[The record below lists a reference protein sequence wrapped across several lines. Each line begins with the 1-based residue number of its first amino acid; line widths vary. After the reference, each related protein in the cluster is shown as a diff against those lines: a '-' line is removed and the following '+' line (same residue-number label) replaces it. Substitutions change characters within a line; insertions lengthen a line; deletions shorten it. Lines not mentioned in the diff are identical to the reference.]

1 LNLRALATWG
11 KPPRWALAATL
22 ATAAPLAV
30 STAWATPSFREVQ
43 QAFVPSDLTLLDRH
57 GMPIQTVRVDHS
69 VRRLNWVALSE
80 VSPALREAIV
90 HSEDQRF
97 WAHSGVDWR
106 AMAASAW
113 ANAWNRRTRGASTIT
128 MQLAGL
134 IDPALARPQGG
145 RSLTAKVGQ
154 TFSARELDA
163 QWRKSEIL
171 EAYLN
176 LLPYRGE
183 LVGINALS
191 QTLFGKHPSGL
202 NFEEAAITAAL
213 ARGPNA
219 APSLVGQRA
228 CQVLAAMQAT
238 PFQPGQCGAIDLLTR
253 AALAR
258 RGAMPMGEQIAPH
271 AARVALSEARLQGWG
286 SAQRPWPAQIR
297 TTLDARLQR
306 LAHQALRQ
314 QLAELNQR
322 HVEDGAAIVLDN
334 ATGEVLAWVGSG
346 GSLASAPEVDGVLA
360 RRQPGSTLKPFVY
373 ELALERRLITP
384 ATLLDDSPVQL
395 PTGNGFYTPQNYDKQ
410 FKGWVSVRQALGSS
424 LNIPAVRVGA
434 MVGADA
440 LGQRLNSLG
449 LGLKEAGS
457 FYGPGLALGS
467 AEVTLRDLANAYRT
481 LARGGLISPVRL
493 LPAPNQTSTR
503 STAQQAF
510 PTRAL
515 QASATHLI
523 TRILADNNARAATFG
538 LGSTLATR
546 GFAAV
551 KTGTSKDMRDNWCLG
566 YTSRYTVGVWVG
578 NASGEPMQNVSGVT
592 GAAPVWA
599 QLVSHLHAGQPSH
612 MPDAPDGVVPL
623 AIRYEGLTRPEP
635 ERTEWFIAGT
645 EQAVWHAGS
654 PPPERAIASPRADSI
669 LALDP
674 DMPPKVQHVVFEAQ
688 AQAGGMGKVAT
699 RGMAPLNQGALSWW
713 LDGRQ
718 VATGNRHH
726 WQPWPGKHRL
736 ALKQGDQTL
745 DEMAFEVR
753 GASLAPAGPQPRS
766 KPLAPSNAREAHKPP
781 PRQKP

>member
-1 LNLRALATWG
+1 MRPQASVALA
-11 KPPRWALAATL
+11 LLATL
-22 ATAAPLAV
+22 AISMSPTPAWAAP
-30 STAWATPSFREVQ
+30 SFQEVQ
-43 QAFVPSDLTLLDRH
+43 RGFVPSDLTVLDRH
-57 GMPIQTVRVDHS
+57 GTPIQTVRVDPK
-69 VRRLNWVALSE
+69 VRRLPWVALSE

-90 HSEDQRF
+90 RSEDQRF

-128 MQLAGL
+128 MQVAGL

-145 RSLTAKVGQ
+145 RSLLAKVGQ
-154 TFSARELDA
+154 TVSARELDA
-163 QWRKSEIL
+163 QWRKTEIL

-202 NFEEAAITAAL
+202 NLEEAAITAAL
-213 ARGPNA
+213 VRGPNA
-219 APSLVGQRA
+219 APGLVSQRA
-228 CQVLAAMQAT
+228 CQVLAAMKAQ

-258 RGAMPMGEQIAPH
+258 PGGMPMGVQIAPH
-271 AARVALSEARLQGWG
+271 AARAVLAEAHAQGWG
-286 SAQRPWPAQIR
+286 STQHPWPAQLR
-297 TTLDARLQR
+297 TTLDARLQS
-306 LAHQALRQ
+306 LAHEALRQ

-373 ELALERRLITP
+373 ELAFERRLITP

-424 LNIPAVRVGA
+424 LNVPAVRVGA
-434 MVGADA
+434 MLGADA

-449 LGLKEAGS
+449 LGLKSPGS

-467 AEVTLRDLANAYRT
+467 AEVTLKDLANAYRT
-481 LARGGLISPVRL
+481 LALGGLSSPVRL
-493 LPAPNQTSTR
+493 LAATPSAASSSRGKQPP
-503 STAQQAF
+503 F
-510 PTRAL
+510 PRAL

-538 LGSTLATR
+538 LSSALATR

-592 GAAPVWA
+592 GAAPIWA
-599 QLVSHLHAGQPSH
+599 RLVTHLHEGQPSR
-612 MPDAPDGVVPL
+612 MPEAPAGIVSQT
-623 AIRYEGLTRPEP
+623 IRYEGLSRPEP

-645 EQAVWHAGS
+645 EQAVWQAGHS
-654 PPPERAIASPRADSI
+654 PAERAIASPRAGSI
-669 LALDP
+669 FALDP
-674 DMPPKVQHVVFEAQ
+674 DMPPQVQQVVFEAQ
-688 AQAGGMGKVAT
+688 PQPGGMRQVSSG
-699 RGMAPLNQGALSWW
+699 APSAPLSWW
-713 LDGRQ
+713 LDDHPVG
-718 VATGNRHH
+718 TGPRHH

-736 ALKQGDQTL
+736 ALRQGDQTL
-745 DEMAFEVR
+745 DDLAFEVR
-753 GASLAPAGPQPRS
+753 GASLAPAGPQPRPKAQS
-766 KPLAPSNAREAHKPP
+766 HAR
-781 PRQKP
+781 

>member
-1 LNLRALATWG
+1 LSLGARATWRTPARCALLALLATG
-11 KPPRWALAATL
+11 ATL
-22 ATAAPLAV
+22 ASSMARAA
-30 STAWATPSFREVQ
+30 PSFREVQ

-57 GMPIQTVRVDHS
+57 GTPIQTVRVDHS
-69 VRRLNWVALSE
+69 VRRLSWVALSE
-80 VSPALREAIV
+80 VSPALREAFV

-106 AMAASAW
+106 AMAYSAW

-145 RSLTAKVGQ
+145 RSIATKVSQ
-154 TFSARELDA
+154 TFSAHALDK

-202 NFEEAAITAAL
+202 NAEEAAITAAL
-213 ARGPNA
+213 VRGPNA
-219 APSLVGQRA
+219 APGLVGQRA
-228 CQVLAAMQAT
+228 CQVLAAMQAQ

-258 RGAMPMGEQIAPH
+258 QGGMPMGEQIAPH
-271 AARVALSEARLQGWG
+271 AARAALAEARRQGWG
-286 SAQRPWPAQIR
+286 SAQRPWPAQIQ

-373 ELALERRLITP
+373 ELAFERRLITP

-434 MVGADA
+434 MLGADA

-449 LGLKEAGS
+449 LSLKEPGS

-481 LARGGLISPVRL
+481 LAREGLISPVRL
-493 LPAPNQTSTR
+493 LPAPTPHPSKP
-503 STAQQAF
+503 ALA
-510 PTRAL
+510 TRAL

-592 GAAPVWA
+592 GAAPIWA
-599 QLVSHLHAGQPSH
+599 QLVSHLHEGQISR
-612 MPDAPDGVVPL
+612 MPEAPKGVISQT
-623 AIRYEGLTRPEP
+623 IRFEGLTRPEP
-635 ERTEWFIAGT
+635 ERTEWFIVGT
-645 EQAVWHAGS
+645 EQAVWQAGS
-654 PPPERAIASPRADSI
+654 TPPERAIASPRAGSI

-674 DMPPKVQHVVFEAQ
+674 DMPAKVQQVVFEAQ
-688 AQAGGMGKVAT
+688 PQTGGMRKVSAQAA
-699 RGMAPLNQGALSWW
+699 APLSWW

-718 VATGNRHH
+718 VATGPRHH

-745 DEMAFEVR
+745 DEMPFEVR
-753 GASLAPAGPQPRS
+753 GANLAPAGPQPMT
-766 KPLAPSNAREAHKPP
+766 KPTEPTAVRAVHKPP
-781 PRQKP
+781 PRHIP

>member
-1 LNLRALATWG
+1 LRPGALPAA
-11 KPPRWALAATL
+11 WALAAIW
-22 ATAAPLAV
+22 V
-30 STAWATPSFREVQ
+30 GGTAWAAPSFREVQ
-43 QAFVPSDLTLLDRH
+43 QGFVPSDLTVLDRQ
-57 GMPIQTVRVDHS
+57 GTPIQTVRVDHHA
-69 VRRLNWVALSE
+69 RRLSWVPLGE
-80 VSPALREAIV
+80 VSPALREAMV
-90 HSEDQRF
+90 RSEDQRF

-154 TFSARELDA
+154 TWSARELDQ

-202 NFEEAAITAAL
+202 NLEEAAITAAL
-213 ARGPNA
+213 VRGPNA
-219 APSLVGQRA
+219 APGLVGQRA
-228 CQVLAAMQAT
+228 CQVLAAMQAK
-238 PFQPGQCGAIDLLTR
+238 PFQPAQCGAIDLLTR

-258 RGAMPMGEQIAPH
+258 PGGMPMGEQIAPH
-271 AARVALSEARLQGWG
+271 AARAAQAEARGQGWG
-286 SAQRPWPAQIR
+286 STQRPWPAQLR

-306 LAHQALRQ
+306 LAHEALRQ

-334 ATGEVLAWVGSG
+334 ATGDVLAWVGSG

-373 ELALERRLITP
+373 ELAFERRLVTP

-395 PTGNGFYTPQNYDKQ
+395 PTGGGFYTPQNYDKQ

-424 LNIPAVRVGA
+424 LNVPAVRVGA
-434 MVGADA
+434 MLGPDA
-440 LGQRLNSLG
+440 LAQRLNSLG
-449 LGLKEAGS
+449 LGLKDPGS

-493 LPAPNQTSTR
+493 LQTQAGSPPA
-503 STAQQAF
+503 A
-510 PTRAL
+510 RAL

-523 TRILADNNARAATFG
+523 TRILGDNNARAATFG
-538 LGSTLATR
+538 LNSALATR

-592 GAAPVWA
+592 GAAPIWA
-599 QLVSHLHAGQPSH
+599 RLVSHLHEGRPSQ
-612 MPDAPDGVVPL
+612 MPSAPAGVVTQS
-623 AIRYEGLTRPEP
+623 IRFEGLTRPEP

-645 EQAVWHAGS
+645 EQALWQAGS
-654 PPPERAIASPRADSI
+654 TPPERAIASPRAGSI

-674 DMPPKVQHVVFEAQ
+674 DMPPKVQQVVFEAQ
-688 AQAGGMGKVAT
+688 PRPSGLSKASSEPS
-699 RGMAPLNQGALSWW
+699 APLTWW
-713 LDGRQ
+713 LDGHQ
-718 VATGNRHH
+718 VATGPRHH

-736 ALKQGDQTL
+736 ALKQGEHTL
-745 DEMAFEVR
+745 DEMPFEVR
-753 GASLAPAGPQPRS
+753 GASLAPAGPQPQ
-766 KPLAPSNAREAHKPP
+766 ARPPTARLKVPEAHKPP
-781 PRQKP
+781 PPRQP